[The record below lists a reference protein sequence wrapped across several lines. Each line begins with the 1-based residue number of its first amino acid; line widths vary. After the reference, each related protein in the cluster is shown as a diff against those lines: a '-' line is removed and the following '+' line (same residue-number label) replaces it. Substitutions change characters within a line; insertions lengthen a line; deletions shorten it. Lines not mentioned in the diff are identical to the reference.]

1 MYLHFAEKWYIKI
14 GLWLAE
20 RVLSEHFKEDL

>member
-14 GLWLAE
+14 ELWLAE
-20 RVLSEHFKEDL
+20 RILSEHFKEDL